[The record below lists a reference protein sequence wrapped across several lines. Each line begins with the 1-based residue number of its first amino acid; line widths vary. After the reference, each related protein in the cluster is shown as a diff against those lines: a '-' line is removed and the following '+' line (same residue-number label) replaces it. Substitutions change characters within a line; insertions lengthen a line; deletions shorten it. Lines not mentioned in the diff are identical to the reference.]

1 MESEQ
6 ILQSES
12 TEITKPQRDI
22 ALDLMSA
29 VPADNYVEVGLS
41 LVNPKPF
48 TTHTLENI
56 EKAKESEIVN
66 SMSVVCARA
75 FDLDTLLESD
85 IDIHSVDYPVYT
97 GFRAIIS
104 AYREKNK
111 DKVLKPKEFAKIVAN
126 IAGEFLMH
134 TDEPKGDQGTR
145 SLLEKMIESKKYG
158 ILRLDSTFAFPNTQS
173 TEKIV
178 RDMKDS
184 LQNKNLACAVEIK
197 PNKDV
202 QGLDT
207 LESNLQA
214 YQDLKERLE
223 RISVPL
229 AISLDV
235 QGISKFFTNDETK
248 AMEVIENMLL
258 QDHKNIG
265 LLELSG
271 PNHTSPF
278 SDTTAINTINISKNI
293 EKSGRPWAFPNKKIG
308 LILETHPLIFKDL
321 LKELKT
327 ESNKNLVK

>member
-158 ILRLDSTFAFPNTQS
+158 ILRLDSTFAFPNT
-173 TEKIV
+173 
-178 RDMKDS
+178 
-184 LQNKNLACAVEIK
+184 
-197 PNKDV
+197 P
-202 QGLDT
+202 
-207 LESNLQA
+207 
-214 YQDLKERLE
+214 
-223 RISVPL
+223 
-229 AISLDV
+229 
-235 QGISKFFTNDETK
+235 
-248 AMEVIENMLL
+248 
-258 QDHKNIG
+258 H
-265 LLELSG
+265 
-271 PNHTSPF
+271 
-278 SDTTAINTINISKNI
+278 
-293 EKSGRPWAFPNKKIG
+293 
-308 LILETHPLIFKDL
+308 
-321 LKELKT
+321 
-327 ESNKNLVK
+327 

>member
-1 MESEQ
+1 
-6 ILQSES
+6 
-12 TEITKPQRDI
+12 
-22 ALDLMSA
+22 
-29 VPADNYVEVGLS
+29 
-41 LVNPKPF
+41 
-48 TTHTLENI
+48 
-56 EKAKESEIVN
+56 
-66 SMSVVCARA
+66 
-75 FDLDTLLESD
+75 
-85 IDIHSVDYPVYT
+85 
-97 GFRAIIS
+97 
-104 AYREKNK
+104 
-111 DKVLKPKEFAKIVAN
+111 
-126 IAGEFLMH
+126 
-134 TDEPKGDQGTR
+134 
-145 SLLEKMIESKKYG
+145 
-158 ILRLDSTFAFPNTQS
+158 
-173 TEKIV
+173 
-178 RDMKDS
+178 MKDS

-235 QGISKFFTNDETK
+235 QGISKFFPNDEAK
-248 AMEVIENMLL
+248 AIEVIENMLL

-327 ESNKNLVK
+327 DSNKNLVK